1 MRCVEKACGVTVS
14 MTRSRGREWKPARGR
29 GAVSNVDN
37 EVERIIGAGRVLSP
51 HGWAPAGSGNYS
63 HRLANGDF
71 AITVSGV
78 HKARLT
84 ASDVMTVDAQGRA
97 RDERRPS
104 AETPLH
110 LMIYR
115 LHPDA
120 RAVLHTHSI
129 PVVVLAWRAHEQG
142 SLRLAGYELLKAF
155 PGVQTHDCA
164 IDLPIFGN
172 NQDMTAL
179 AADVA
184 AALTAHPAPAFLVR
198 GHGLYGWGAS
208 MDEALNVVEAAE
220 TMIACELELT
230 RRERR

>member
-1 MRCVEKACGVTVS
+1 MSEA
-14 MTRSRGREWKPARGR
+14 SRRG
-29 GAVSNVDN
+29 GDEA
-37 EVERIIGAGRVLSP
+37 ERIVAASRVLSAR
-51 HGWAPAGSGNYS
+51 GWAPAGSGNYS
-63 HRLANGDF
+63 HRLADGDI
-71 AITVSGV
+71 AITVSGA
-78 HKARLT
+78 HKARL
-84 ASDVMTVDAQGRA
+84 SSGDVMTIDAEGRA

-115 LHPDA
+115 LYPEV

-129 PVVVLAWRAHEQG
+129 AAVALTRMAPGQG
-142 SLRLAGYELLKAF
+142 ALRLAGYELLKAF

-164 IDLPIFGN
+164 VDLPIFDN
-172 NQDMTAL
+172 SQDMTAL

-198 GHGLYGWGAS
+198 GHGFYGWAAS